1 ARVGGA
7 VVVTIGGLP
16 GMGPCLSMRAGG
28 EGVPVLAFREFFR
41 LPIGPRGLEPTD
53 RLLSL
58 RDQRVRIQGY
68 MVKEEEP
75 QPGVFMLAPKPLAM
89 AELADGPADDLPAA
103 TLFVHVGG
111 EDRGKVIGYRAWIW
125 TLSGVLR
132 LGAWLEPN
140 GRVSYV
146 RLILDDLR
154 AVQTSTTTGRR
165 QRVTLI
171 EPACRGASRC
181 DSPRYSPG
189 PLS

>member
-1 ARVGGA
+1 MDMREPLRARLAGTLVL
-7 VVVTIGGLP
+7 TIGALAV
-16 GMGPCLSMRAGG
+16 MGPCVSMRAGG
-28 EGVPVLAFREFFR
+28 EDVPVLTFREFFR

-68 MVKEEEP
+68 MVREEQP

-111 EDRGKVIGYRAWIW
+111 EDRDKVIGYRAGIW
-125 TLSGVLR
+125 TVSGVLR

-154 AVQTSTTTGRR
+154 AVQTSTTIGR
-165 QRVTLI
+165 
-171 EPACRGASRC
+171 
-181 DSPRYSPG
+181 
-189 PLS
+189 